1 LKAVIPQLL
10 LLTGAPAS
18 GKSTLAARLAQRYG
32 ACVCSKDEIKELLFD
47 TLGAQDRRG
56 SSALS
61 DASFA
66 MLFAF
71 AARLLCAERLLLL
84 EGNFRPGEHESA
96 LAAALPDGAVEFAQ
110 VLCRAGA
117 ATCLSRLAARAS
129 DPSRHPG
136 HRDRELDPATARV
149 SGFLELAGPRWYFD
163 SDGPGEEAWVAL
175 CRHMDR
181 WCAKRP
187 PPARKP

>member
-18 GKSTLAARLAQRYG
+18 GKSTLAARLARRYG

-47 TLGAQDRRG
+47 TLGAHDRRG
-56 SSALS
+56 SRALS

-66 MLFAF
+66 VLFAF
-71 AARLLCAERLLLL
+71 AARLLCAQRLLLL

-96 LAAALPDGAVEFAQ
+96 LAAALPAGVVEFAQ
-110 VLCRAGA
+110 VLCQAGA
-117 ATCLSRLAARAS
+117 ATCLSRLAARAG

-136 HRDRELDPATARV
+136 HRDRELDPATARA
-149 SGFLELAGPRWYFD
+149 SGFLDLTGPRWYFD
-163 SDGPGEEAWVAL
+163 SDGPGEAAGVAL
-175 CRHMDR
+175 CRDMDR
-181 WCAKRP
+181 WCTMPP